1 MWRRTSQF
9 AMAVMLAAGA
19 VACSSA
25 GGHRPANALAGELDA
40 TVVVTNN
47 NWSDMTVYAQRNGV
61 SVRLGT
67 VTSMTTQRFSLPAPM
82 VGGTGELN
90 FLADPIGSN
99 QVFRSPAVMVG
110 RGQQVEFMLQ
120 NNLALSS
127 LAVW

>member
-1 MWRRTSQF
+1 MWRRSSGI

-19 VACSSA
+19 VACSTA
-25 GGHRPANALAGELDA
+25 GPQRPANALAGELDA

-67 VTSMTTQRFSLPAPM
+67 VTSMTTQRFSLPAPLI
-82 VGGTGELN
+82 GGTGELH
-90 FLADPIGSN
+90 FLADPIGST

-110 RGQQVEFMLQ
+110 RGQHVEFMLQ

-127 LAVW
+127 LSVW